1 MYFMK
6 TTLVFGWIHL
16 QTNGLTNRFIFISYS
31 LHISYIYKLWNVL
44 FKFHQKRDKIIQQC
58 SKCVQSWPSYHGA
71 SYHIKSNSSGYVAL
85 IPFHS
90 ANTPYQERFPDS
102 SQSWIFIFIFLV
114 QDKRHLE
121 IKKIISK
128 KMPGGD
134 AGSIA
139 IIIIDFII
147 VVQVGSYIQENII
160 CTIYCII
167 YIQIYVFWR
176 LTY

>member
-1 MYFMK
+1 MFQVCTVMAI
-6 TTLVFGWIHL
+6 LSWRQHL
-16 QTNGLTNRFIFISYS
+16 SYQ
-31 LHISYIYKLWNVL
+31 IKL
-44 FKFHQKRDKIIQQC
+44 
-58 SKCVQSWPSYHGA
+58 
-71 SYHIKSNSSGYVAL
+71 SSGYVAL

-102 SQSWIFIFIFLV
+102 SQSWIFIFILLV

-139 IIIIDFII
+139 SIIIDFII

-160 CTIYCII
+160 YTIYCINK
-167 YIQIYVFWR
+167 YMYFED
-176 LTY
+176 